1 MNTRR
6 KILVVEDSIA
16 NRLTLCK
23 ILSQEYETL
32 EAAHGQEALEILNRE
47 SLGVALILL
56 DLWMP
61 VMDGY
66 TLLEKLQAD
75 QILSAIPVIVVTQ
88 SGGEEDEVEA
98 LTWGAMDFI
107 TKPYKPGVVLHRAA
121 NIISLRETAAL
132 VNQME
137 NDRLTG
143 LYSQAFFY
151 QRVRQTLRQ
160 SPAEPYD
167 LLCSNVDNFKFINEV
182 FGLAV
187 GDQVLRLIA
196 RELRDGLPGE
206 HFCGRMQ
213 ADVFVCLIRRDS
225 IDLEAAISR
234 ATERIRGESGVKSF
248 SMKWGVYPIT
258 DARIPVEQMCDR
270 ALLACFSIRGKYGRT
285 VAVYNDELRRA
296 RLWDKTLEDG
306 MEAALSARQFEIF
319 YQPKFNL
326 RSNRVCGAEALV
338 RWNHPTLGFLSP
350 ERFMPLFERNGFVT
364 RLDQYIWEEV
374 AAALHEWELRGMPLV
389 PVSVNVSRADIYN
402 TNLESVLLDIRRRYE
417 LKPSLLHLEITETAY
432 TEDRRQLCDEVT
444 KLRRVGFIIEMDDFG
459 SGYSSLNM
467 LNELPIDILKLD
479 MKFLKE
485 NQEKGKRRGILNFVV
500 SLARWLDLQV
510 TAEGVETA
518 EQVEK
523 LRGVGC
529 NFAQGYFFSPP
540 LPREEFEQFLRD
552 VDDDQEENTLK
563 DADILEKTHLL
574 EVAAYQDYLTGLL
587 NRRGLDDAMARLDMA
602 QGNIAIFMFD
612 MDNLKV
618 CNDSKGHAGGDEML
632 RRFSAVL
639 RAHTRGGDILARI
652 GGDEFVA
659 VMPRMRSVDAAMK
672 KGQEICRA
680 FQDSGPEL
688 PDGAC
693 ASCSAGMA
701 LLGEGESFDEA
712 FARADRALYRAKR
725 NQKGV
730 CFV

>member
-75 QILSAIPVIVVTQ
+75 QILSTIPVIVVTQ

-98 LTWGAMDFI
+98 LTRGAMDFI

>member
-56 DLWMP
+56 DLRMP

-98 LTWGAMDFI
+98 LTRGAMDFI